1 MNLANTGEL
10 IEETSG
16 GYKQGQG
23 SSRCPDQVRDRL
35 LSGRSPVGRGLDAR
49 AALAECNRTEDYVQY
64 GSNIFTYDLE
74 NE

>member
-23 SSRCPDQVRDRL
+23 SSR
-35 LSGRSPVGRGLDAR
+35 
-49 AALAECNRTEDYVQY
+49 
-64 GSNIFTYDLE
+64 
-74 NE
+74 